1 MPTLQITV
9 RAGYR
14 CPYIASAQLNGRE
27 FRATARDEQAAA
39 RALFRRALM
48 FTYSMLNPP
57 EYELKHVASEQ
68 DAEIYRVEW

>member
-14 CPYIASAQLNGRE
+14 CPYIASAELNGRE
-27 FRATARDEQAAA
+27 FRATARDEEDAA
-39 RALFRRALM
+39 RALVRRVM
-48 FTYSMLNPP
+48 FSQGFDAPDGYD
-57 EYELKHVASEQ
+57 LKHVESEQ